1 MEHLSKQQIILLT
14 LLVSFVTSIA
24 TGIVTVSLMDQ
35 APMGVTQTINRVVER
50 TIEKVVS
57 DSSAQTAKVAGAGI
71 GAVDITAEAVEKVYK
86 SLVRIKPQSGGVD
99 TVTGLGIVVSK
110 EGVIV
115 TDKASVAPIANPVA
129 VFHDGQQFPIQVI
142 QSQID
147 GDIVFVVPLIPTN
160 EKDRVIIP
168 ATFSSSIKLGQAVL
182 ALSGKNADSLSQG
195 IMEKVDG
202 ELRTS
207 IDGNETMIGSP
218 LFTATG
224 EIIGFKTTSLLRDNS
239 FYSMNL
245 LKSSIP
251 GLVR

>member
-35 APMGVTQTINRVVER
+35 APMGVTQTINRVVEK
-50 TIEKVVS
+50 TIERVVS
-57 DSSAQTAKVAGAGI
+57 DTGTAGSSIAAVASVEDQTAK
-71 GAVDITAEAVEKVYK
+71 AVEKVSR
-86 SLVRIKPQSGGVD
+86 SLVRIKPQSGGMD
-99 TVTGLGIVVSK
+99 SVTGLGIVVSK
-110 EGVIV
+110 DGVIV
-115 TDKASVAPIANPVA
+115 TDKASVAPLTNPVA

-147 GDIVFVVPLIPTN
+147 GDIVFVAPIIPVDKRN
-160 EKDRVIIP
+160 NVIIP
-168 ATFSSSIKLGQAVL
+168 GGFSSSIKLGQTAL

-195 IMEKVDG
+195 IIEKVDG

-207 IDGNETMIGSP
+207 IDTNKTMIGSP
-218 LFTATG
+218 LFTLAG
-224 EIIGFKTTSLLRDNS
+224 DIIGFKTTSLLKDNS

-251 GLVR
+251 GLVK